1 MKSYPFACV
10 LMLTVASALAQ
21 PVRLAPS
28 AKPDPATEQ
37 RRSELREALR
47 GARVAEPRQSPVS
60 EAQPAKR
67 QLSAQERADLRHQ
80 LRQQGLQGKAE
91 RS

>member
-10 LMLTVASALAQ
+10 LTLTLASALAQ
-21 PVRLAPS
+21 PTRLVPPAAPDLAS
-28 AKPDPATEQ
+28 EQ

-47 GARVAEPRQSPVS
+47 GARAAEPRQSPVS
-60 EAQPAKR
+60 VAQPAKR

-80 LRQQGLQGKAE
+80 LRQQVPRGKPE
-91 RS
+91 RP